1 MESCIGW
8 ILIGCCWKGEGYAA
22 KAEPI
27 SATATEEVIIY
38 GIPSLSDGIIT
49 RKHILCV
56 GCVGT
61 RLG

>member
-1 MESCIGW
+1 MQVT
-8 ILIGCCWKGEGYAA
+8 
-22 KAEPI
+22 AEPI
-27 SATATEEVIIY
+27 SATAKEEVIIY
-38 GIPSLSDGIIT
+38 GIPSLSDGIIA